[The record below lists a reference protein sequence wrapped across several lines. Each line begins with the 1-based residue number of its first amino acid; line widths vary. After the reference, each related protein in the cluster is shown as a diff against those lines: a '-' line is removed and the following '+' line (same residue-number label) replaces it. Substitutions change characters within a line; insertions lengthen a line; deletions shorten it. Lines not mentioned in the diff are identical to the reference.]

1 MREYLTIK
9 QSINK
14 NVFINVYHV
23 ADKKSLVSLIHL
35 SIGLKLVMNVSYY
48 GYRMEFLYLWTTFRL
63 RKLTSLSK

>member
-1 MREYLTIK
+1 MREYLTVK

-35 SIGLKLVMNVSYY
+35 SIGLRLVMNVSYY
-48 GYRMEFLYLWTTFRL
+48 GDRKEFLY
-63 RKLTSLSK
+63 